1 MPKAPTKDTPPLK
14 ITDYHKPAQTFNGY
28 GGGYGGI

>member
-1 MPKAPTKDTPPLK
+1 MSKDGKQTPVK
-14 ITDYHKPAQTFNGY
+14 ISDYHKPAQTFNGY